1 MPKLRQ
7 METRGLEQT
16 CEVHINPQDIPDF
29 RRVRLAEGALDLVAL
44 AFAAPDAE
52 SRYQA
57 WLAERR
63 RRGVAS

>member
-1 MPKLRQ
+1 MQKYTLDQDRP
-7 METRGLEQT
+7 
-16 CEVHINPQDIPDF
+16 CEVHINTNEIPDF
-29 RRVRLAEGALDLVAL
+29 RRVKLAEGALDLVAL

>member
-1 MPKLRQ
+1 MQKYTLGQ
-7 METRGLEQT
+7 GQSG
-16 CEVHINPQDIPDF
+16 EVHINTNEIPDF
-29 RRVRLAEGALDLVAL
+29 RRVKLAEGALDLVAL

>member
-1 MPKLRQ
+1 MLKLKRI
-7 METRGLEQT
+7 ERRGLEQS
-16 CEVHINPQDIPDF
+16 CEVHINIQEIPDF
-29 RRVRLAEGALDLVAL
+29 RRVKLAEGALDLVAL

-63 RRGVAS
+63 GCTPA